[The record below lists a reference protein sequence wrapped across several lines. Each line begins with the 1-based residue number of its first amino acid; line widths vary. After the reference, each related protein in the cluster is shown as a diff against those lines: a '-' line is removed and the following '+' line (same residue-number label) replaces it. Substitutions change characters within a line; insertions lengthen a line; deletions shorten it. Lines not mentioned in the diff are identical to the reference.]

1 MQHAD
6 VAPRPV
12 AAPPIPA
19 RARNR
24 HSSCHRGRALGWRL
38 FLAGVAVLALALR
51 FWNAAS
57 FPIFLDEA
65 SYSRW
70 AHDIWTAHT
79 RAALLLPVRDD
90 GKTPLFFIL
99 QALGSALT
107 GDVLQ
112 AGRLL
117 SAASGTATAVLT
129 GLLGNHL
136 YGPRHGLAAA
146 AIYALLPLAVLH
158 ERLALPDTLL
168 TALSTGV
175 ALAAATLAMAQTPS
189 YAGRYGI
196 GVPLVAGILCGLAAV
211 STKASGVALA
221 AYALAAW
228 LAWSLPRHE
237 RRLAFQWRDAALGAL
252 ALAPLAAYAAW
263 SYGPW
268 GEPVRRMAALH
279 SIGLRHLFA
288 PPLLDWDENLRRTIS
303 YVAAYL
309 PGLLWLAVAAGLAL
323 PIRSKRPADGFLIVC
338 ALATIAPV
346 LVLGRAI
353 FSRYYL
359 PALPFLTLL
368 ALRALVAVGLPF
380 AHRRGW
386 QARLACGAGAAGLA
400 VSALVGL
407 RLTWDIVMRPEAAA
421 LAAHDRFQYISG
433 WPSGYGLAAAVQAV
447 RADAG
452 SRRAFVLT
460 DHYIGLPRDYV
471 AVALAGDPQ
480 LTHYVEGAILWGDR
494 AALLRWRS
502 HGLPLY
508 IIANRG
514 RDNIEALER
523 ALPDATLIGRY
534 PKPGGTSEYVVWRID
549 VLSGQT

>member
-1 MQHAD
+1 MRHLD

-12 AAPPIPA
+12 IVPPI
-19 RARNR
+19 RALA
-24 HSSCHRGRALGWRL
+24 HDGPSSQQRGRAQGWML
-38 FLAGVAVLALALR
+38 LLAGVAALALALR
-51 FWNAAS
+51 LWNAAS

-70 AHDIWTAHT
+70 AHDIWAART

-107 GDVLQ
+107 GDALQ

-117 SAASGTATAVLT
+117 SATSGAATVVLT
-129 GLLGNHL
+129 GLLGSRL
-136 YGPRHGLAAA
+136 YGPRYGLAAA

-168 TALSTGV
+168 TALCMVV
-175 ALAAATLAMAQTPS
+175 ALAVAELATTHTPDSSRRASTAALLI
-189 YAGRYGI
+189 AG
-196 GVPLVAGILCGLAAV
+196 VVCCLAAV
-211 STKASGVALA
+211 STKVSGAVVASFGP
-221 AYALAAW
+221 AAW
-228 LAWSLPRHE
+228 LVWRLPGGWHRTPA
-237 RRLAFQWRDAALGAL
+237 RIGAAFGAL
-252 ALAPLAAYAAW
+252 TLAPLAAYGAW

-268 GEPVRRMAALH
+268 GEPVRQMAALH
-279 SIGLRHLFA
+279 SIGLRHLFD
-288 PPLLDWDENLRRTIS
+288 PPLLDWAENLRRTAS

-309 PGLLWLAVAAGLAL
+309 PGLLWLPVVAGLVVPL
-323 PIRSKRPADGFLIVC
+323 RSKRPADGFLAVC
-338 ALATIAPV
+338 AMATVVTV
-346 LVLGRAI
+346 LLLGRAI

-368 ALRALVAVGLPF
+368 ALRAVVEGGHLLM
-380 AHRRGW
+380 RGW
-386 QARLACGAGAAGLA
+386 GWWTRVASGAGAASLA
-400 VSALVGL
+400 VSAALAL
-407 RLTWDIVMRPEAAA
+407 RLTWDVVTDPEGAA
-421 LAAHDRFQYISG
+421 LPPHDRFQYISG
-433 WPSGYGLAAAVQAV
+433 WPSGYGLTAAV
-447 RADAG
+447 RAVQVDAAG
-452 SRRAFVLT
+452 RRAFVLT

-502 HGLPLY
+502 HGVPLY

-514 RDNIEALER
+514 RDNVEALER
-523 ALPDATLIGRY
+523 ALFDAALIGRFA
-534 PKPGGTSEYVVWRID
+534 KPEGRSEYVVWRID
-549 VLSGQT
+549 PAAPAG